1 MSLYL
6 HGCGSAPQVPEPS
19 TALPESQ
26 TTAALNPV
34 QLPPSQFS
42 SQFNKAEQDLQRFN
56 WMAASNTLAEI
67 PAELTSETDQ
77 QYLDYLQARIHYQKG
92 HQQEASRLLLARES
106 SFEPL
111 DPAIRIKANNFQRYM
126 LSLSGKNLQSARQGE
141 QMLSYLSSDDNT
153 VSAMHRSIWS
163 ELQKASSEELQ
174 QALNEATEPR
184 WQGWLSLSVIMTH
197 QGESP
202 LDLQRDLTRWRDE
215 NPDHPGANSLPGG
228 LDHLLELP
236 EPLQNVALI
245 LPLSG
250 RLAPAAKAVR
260 DGYLS
265 RYYATQPQ
273 GQLATHEL
281 QIIDRDRYSSIE
293 QAYTNASAA
302 GAQLVIGPLNK
313 NDVANLGKMP
323 DRPVPVLALNRVD
336 EILPID
342 EMAFIQLALAP
353 EDEAQQIAQLAFGQ
367 GNRRAML
374 IRPRG
379 NWGDKMEQA
388 LLERWTALGGTIAA
402 TARYSGQEDY
412 SSSTAAALSLPASE
426 QRAGDMRRLLGT
438 KIEFTARRRQDV
450 DSVFL
455 LSRNSAE
462 ARSLKPLLA
471 YHYAGKLPV
480 YATSSIYRGT
490 TDSRNKDLNGVK
502 LVETP
507 WILSPESRGARASMT
522 PGTDAYT
529 RLYALGADA
538 FLLQSR
544 FSQLQAGADVFIRGN
559 TGLLSLDPQLRIRRQ
574 LQPAT
579 FDGGV
584 IKPQ

>member
-1 MSLYL
+1 MT
-6 HGCGSAPQVPEPS
+6 HRGE
-19 TALPESQ
+19 
-26 TTAALNPV
+26 N
-34 QLPPSQFS
+34 
-42 SQFNKAEQDLQRFN
+42 
-56 WMAASNTLAEI
+56 
-67 PAELTSETDQ
+67 
-77 QYLDYLQARIHYQKG
+77 
-92 HQQEASRLLLARES
+92 
-106 SFEPL
+106 PL
-111 DPAIRIKANNFQRYM
+111 DIQRE
-126 LSLSGKNLQSARQGE
+126 LR
-141 QMLSYLSSDDNT
+141 
-153 VSAMHRSIWS
+153 RWS
-163 ELQKASSEELQ
+163 
-174 QALNEATEPR
+174 
-184 WQGWLSLSVIMTH
+184 
-197 QGESP
+197 
-202 LDLQRDLTRWRDE
+202 DE
-215 NPDHPGANSLPGG
+215 NPDHPLANSLPGG
-228 LDHLLELP
+228 LNHLLEP
-236 EPLQNVALI
+236 PQPLQNVALI

-265 RYYATQPQ
+265 HYYATQPQ
-273 GQLATHEL
+273 GQPATHEL

-336 EILPID
+336 EVLPID

-353 EDEAQQIAQLAFGQ
+353 EDEAHQIAQLAFGQ
-367 GNRRAML
+367 GYRRAML

-388 LLERWTALGGTIAA
+388 LLERWKVLGGTIAA

-426 QRAGDMRRLLGT
+426 QRAGDMRRLLAT

-450 DSVFL
+450 DAVFL
-455 LSRNSAE
+455 LCRNSAE

-471 YHYAGKLPV
+471 YHYAGNLPV

-490 TDSRNKDLNGVK
+490 TDSRDKDLNGVK

-507 WILSPESRGARASMT
+507 WILSPESHRTGAPMA
-522 PGTDAYT
+522 PGTDTYT
-529 RLYALGADA
+529 RLHALGADA

-559 TGLLSLDPQLRIRRQ
+559 TGLLSLDPQLRIKRQ
-574 LQPAT
+574 LLPAT

-584 IKPQ
+584 LRAQ